1 MIRLG
6 FASRLFIIFV
16 TSLVALQV
24 LAVAAFFLQRSRDTA
39 TDLRMPLP
47 DQAAA
52 LVELLESMPKTQW
65 PLVLRATSST
75 DLRVRIFER
84 RPEGREAAWYEAPV
98 IELILRRYLAALGG
112 REVRV
117 RVEPSSELLA
127 GPMQA
132 LAWASPGAVEIEIG
146 LRSGETLVVA
156 AGGLLH
162 LSMLGFPPGF
172 WAGVLGF
179 VVAVVTVLMVR
190 REARP
195 LRELAQ
201 AVDRMSLPGTANPIP
216 HAARG
221 APEIRAL
228 VAAFNRLS
236 ERIAQLIKARMAL
249 IGGISHD
256 LRTYA
261 TRLRLR
267 AELIGD
273 DRERAKAI
281 HDLDDMKRLLD
292 DSLLAIEAGA
302 PVRVQELVEIAPILE
317 REVEDRCRAGAA
329 VSLAL
334 SPEAW
339 SAQLIGD
346 ALALRRLF
354 ANLTDNALAYGRE
367 AAIGAEIRGDD
378 LVVSMDDKGPG
389 ISPAEREMVFE
400 PFVRLE
406 QSRSRST
413 GGAGL
418 GLAIARNVAEA
429 HGGRVTLETA
439 PGGGNRAIV
448 TLPLFQAAGI
458 GPSGSDTMRVIP
470 EAEPQARLSGT
481 SASESSVTR
490 SRLGALLAQ
499 ALASLRPG

>member
-6 FASRLFIIFV
+6 FAARLFIIFV
-16 TSLVALQV
+16 TSLAALQV
-24 LAVAAFFLQRSRDTA
+24 LAVAVFFLQRSRDTD
-39 TDLRMPLP
+39 TEIRMPLP

-52 LVELLESMPKTQW
+52 LVELLESMPKSQW
-65 PLVLRATSST
+65 PVVLRATSST
-75 DLRVRIFER
+75 DLRVHILEQ

-98 IELILRRYLAALGG
+98 VELILRRYLASLGG
-112 REVRV
+112 RDVRV
-117 RVEPSSELLA
+117 RVEASSELFA
-127 GPMQA
+127 GPLRA

-146 LRSGETLVVA
+146 LRSGETLVVQ

-179 VVAVVTVLMVR
+179 AVAVITILMVR

-195 LRELAQ
+195 LRDLAQ
-201 AVDRMSLPGTANPIP
+201 AVDRMTLPGKGDPIP
-216 HAARG
+216 DLPRG

-267 AELIGD
+267 ADLIGD

-302 PVRVQELVEIAPILE
+302 PARSEELIEIAPILE
-317 REVEDRCRAGAA
+317 REAEDRQRAGAA
-329 VSLAL
+329 VALAV
-334 SPEAW
+334 SPAAQG
-339 SAQLIGD
+339 AQLLGD
-346 ALALRRLF
+346 ALALRRLI

-367 AAIGAEIRGDD
+367 ARIGVDAVGGD
-378 LVVSMDDKGPG
+378 LVIQIDDKGPG
-389 ISPAEREMVFE
+389 IDPAEREIVFE

-406 QSRSRST
+406 QSRSRET

-418 GLAIARNVAEA
+418 GLAIARNVAES
-429 HGGRVTLETA
+429 HGGRIALETA
-439 PGGGNRAIV
+439 PGGGTRAVI
-448 TLPLFQAAGI
+448 TLPLFHADVPVAAH
-458 GPSGSDTMRVIP
+458 
-470 EAEPQARLSGT
+470 A
-481 SASESSVTR
+481 
-490 SRLGALLAQ
+490 
-499 ALASLRPG
+499 

>member
-24 LAVAAFFLQRSRDTA
+24 LGVATFYLQRSRDTDTA
-39 TDLRMPLP
+39 LRMPLP

-52 LVELLESMPKTQW
+52 LVELLEGMPKEQW

-75 DLRVRIFER
+75 DLRVRIANR
-84 RPEGREAAWYEAPV
+84 PPEGREAAWYEAPV
-98 IELILRRYLAALGG
+98 VELILRRYLAALGG

-117 RVEPSSELLA
+117 RVEPSSELLS
-127 GPMQA
+127 GPMRA
-132 LAWASPGAVEIEIG
+132 LAWISPGTVEIEVG
-146 LRSGETLVVA
+146 LRSGQTLIVTS
-156 AGGLLH
+156 GGLLH
-162 LSMLGFPPGF
+162 LTMLGFPPGF
-172 WAGVLGF
+172 WAGVLGLA
-179 VVAVVTVLMVR
+179 VAVVTALMVR

-201 AVDRMSLPGTANPIP
+201 AVDSLRLPGLADPIP
-216 HAARG
+216 DAPRS

-228 VAAFNRLS
+228 IAAFNRLS
-236 ERIAQLIKARMAL
+236 QRIGQLLKARMAL

-273 DRERAKAI
+273 PAERGKAI
-281 HDLDDMKRLLD
+281 DDLDDMKQLLD

-302 PVRVQELVEIAPILE
+302 PARVQELIEIVLILE
-317 REVEDRCRAGAA
+317 REAEDRQRAGAA
-329 VSLAL
+329 VAL
-334 SPEAW
+334 SVSPAARQ
-339 SAQLIGD
+339 AQLIGD
-346 ALALRRLF
+346 ALGLRRLI

-367 AAIGAEIRGDD
+367 ALIGADVEGDT
-378 LVVSMDDKGPG
+378 LVVLVDDRGPG
-389 ISPAEREMVFE
+389 IAPAERELVLE

-406 QSRSRST
+406 QSRSRAT

-429 HGGRVTLETA
+429 HGGRLALESA
-439 PGGGNRAIV
+439 PGGGARAIV
-448 TLPLFQAAGI
+448 TLPLFQADAGSA
-458 GPSGSDTMRVIP
+458 GVPPTGSATKRTA
-470 EAEPQARLSGT
+470 EAPRMG
-481 SASESSVTR
+481 R
-490 SRLGALLAQ
+490 DC
-499 ALASLRPG
+499 

>member
-24 LAVAAFFLQRSRDTA
+24 LAVAAYFLQRSRDTE

-52 LVELLESMPKTQW
+52 LVELLERMPKEQW

-75 DLRVRIFER
+75 DLRVRISDK
-84 RPEGREAAWYEAPV
+84 PTEGREAAWYEAPV
-98 IELILRRYLAALGG
+98 VELILRRYLAALGG

-117 RVEPSSELLA
+117 RVEPSSELLS
-127 GPMQA
+127 GPMRA
-132 LAWASPGAVEIEIG
+132 LAWVSPGAVEIEVG
-146 LRSGETLVVA
+146 LRTGHTLVVTS
-156 AGGLLH
+156 GGLLQ
-162 LSMLGFPPGF
+162 LTMLGFPPGF

-179 VVAVVTVLMVR
+179 AVAVITVLMVR

-195 LRELAQ
+195 LRDLAQ
-201 AVDRMSLPGTANPIP
+201 AVDRMSPGKADAIP
-216 HAARG
+216 DAPRS

-228 VAAFNRLS
+228 IAAFNRLS
-236 ERIAQLIKARMAL
+236 QRIAQLIKARMAL

-273 DRERAKAI
+273 ANERAKAI
-281 HDLDDMKRLLD
+281 NDLDDMKQLLD

-302 PVRVQELVEIAPILE
+302 PARAQELIEIAPILE
-317 REVEDRCRAGAA
+317 REAEDRQRAGSA
-329 VSLAL
+329 VAL
-334 SPEAW
+334 SVSPAARQ
-339 SAQLIGD
+339 AQLIGD
-346 ALALRRLF
+346 ALGLRRLI

-367 AAIGAEIRGDD
+367 AAISADVVEGDS
-378 LVVSMDDKGPG
+378 LVVLVDDKGPG
-389 ISPAEREMVFE
+389 ISPAERELVLE

-429 HGGRVTLETA
+429 HGGRLTLDTA
-439 PGGGNRAIV
+439 PGGGTRAV
-448 TLPLFQAAGI
+448 VVLPAFQVNG
-458 GPSGSDTMRVIP
+458 
-470 EAEPQARLSGT
+470 
-481 SASESSVTR
+481 
-490 SRLGALLAQ
+490 GA
-499 ALASLRPG
+499 